1 MSTPDG
7 SLPDESPPVVLFDL
21 DGTLI
26 DTIELIVAAAM
37 YAFAGRSGPA
47 PSEAEIR
54 HTIGRPLT
62 TQFGP
67 WLLDDDDLP
76 RLIGRYREYQLE
88 HHDRLT
94 TVYEGIPD
102 AVATLH
108 AAGCVMGIVTSKI
121 GFMAERALVHVGLRD
136 YMRVLI
142 AADSTT
148 KHKPDPEP
156 VLVAMSQL
164 GVHPGTTVFV
174 GDSPYDMMAGV
185 AAGVRSIGVSWGA
198 FSAEALRTT
207 GASEVLDH
215 PAELA
220 RLAVPN

>member
-1 MSTPDG
+1 MSNHNGDAE
-7 SLPDESPPVVLFDL
+7 SLTVLFDL

-26 DTIELIVAAAM
+26 DTIELIVAAAK
-37 YAFAGRSGPA
+37 YAFAGRPGPA

-54 HTIGRPLT
+54 NTIGRPLT

-67 WLLDDDDLP
+67 WLVDDDDLP
-76 RLIGRYREYQLE
+76 RLIARYREYQLE

-94 TVYEGIPD
+94 TVYDGVPD
-102 AVATLH
+102 AVAALH
-108 AAGCVMGIVTSKI
+108 AAGCTMGIVTSKI

-156 VLVAMSQL
+156 VLVAMTQL
-164 GVHPGTTVFV
+164 GASATNTVFV

-185 AAGVRSIGVSWGA
+185 AAGVESIGVSWGA
-198 FSAEALRTT
+198 FSTEALRTS
-207 GASEVLDH
+207 GASEVMDH
-215 PAELA
+215 PAQLA
-220 RLAVPN
+220 RLALRD